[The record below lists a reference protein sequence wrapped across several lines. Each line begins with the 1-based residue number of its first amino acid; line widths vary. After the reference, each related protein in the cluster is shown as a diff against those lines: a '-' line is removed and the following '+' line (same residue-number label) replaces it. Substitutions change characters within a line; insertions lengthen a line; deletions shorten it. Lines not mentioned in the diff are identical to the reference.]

1 MKITDKSIPVS
12 ERPKGRPVKKNLSK
26 QEIRDM
32 VNANK
37 KGKGTPKVTPDG
49 PPRDPRSP
57 KNIEALKGALQD
69 GTISF
74 SPKERAVLEKLLES
88 SN

>member
-12 ERPKGRPVKKNLSK
+12 GRPNGRPVKQNLSK
-26 QEIRDM
+26 QDIRDM
-32 VNANK
+32 VDANK
-37 KGKGTPKVTPDG
+37 KSKGTPKVAPDG
-49 PPRDPRSP
+49 PAREPRSP
-57 KNIEALKGALQD
+57 KDIDALKGALQD

-74 SPKERAVLEKLLES
+74 SPKERALLEKLLDS